1 MVNSKISNVF
11 CIIVESNS
19 QKTFSLLFLVYT
31 NMAAVR
37 HGKTLHNRPA
47 VSGNDLSP
55 NCFLWDDSKEE
66 QYHFQVNEGN
76 PFLNRKTKVPVNTS
90 TYSYLPV
97 EDSHRHF
104 KLQRF
109 ITKKTGQFYN
119 YL

>member
-1 MVNSKISNVF
+1 MF

-37 HGKTLHNRPA
+37 HVKTLHNRPA

-66 QYHFQVNEGN
+66 QFQVNEGI
-76 PFLNRKTKVPVNTS
+76 PFLNLKTKVPVHTS
-90 TYSYLPV
+90 T
-97 EDSHRHF
+97 
-104 KLQRF
+104 
-109 ITKKTGQFYN
+109 
-119 YL
+119 